1 MKKLSNKFTWW
12 YIKNTVVKVINKN
25 KLIKTTAKKY
35 KINKMILSRYIIKYK
50 NKKNTNFY
58 LNLYYNIINLQ
69 TKKKL
74 RIEYLLTSVN

>member
-1 MKKLSNKFTWW
+1 MEKLSNKFTWW

>member
-1 MKKLSNKFTWW
+1 MEKLSNKFTWW

-58 LNLYYNIINLQ
+58 LNLYYNIINL
-69 TKKKL
+69 
-74 RIEYLLTSVN
+74 